1 MGGRT
6 QDKDKIKDHTI
17 FELRKKSNV
26 KIQGSQHGHA
36 TANLKRIR
44 DKMMKLF
51 ESLKQEVLT
60 VDDLYDNRLITP
72 AQAKSF
78 NERSA
83 GWIVPEETNE
93 KGGII
98 GQWLGEYLKEIQV
111 QEVICN
117 GDEEGDI
124 EEEKRKELE
133 EDFLLSGPS
142 ANGDKIDDRLKGDWF
157 AMGRQYTVENPA
169 GVTMAEIQQARRV
182 QNVWDLEGYMRA
194 ALYHHLRTEFINKIW
209 NEVINLNKDYQ
220 RYCQM
225 LKISRLETDA
235 HIVSKAKLIGMT
247 TTGLAKYRSI
257 IAAIGPKIVLI
268 EEAAEALEGPVV
280 VACMPSVEHLI
291 LVGDHKQLRGHCS
304 DMNLSDD
311 PYYLDISM
319 FERLVT
325 NEVPYVTL
333 RTQRRGFPYSQ
344 R

>member
-6 QDKDKIKDHTI
+6 QDKDKIKEHTI
-17 FELRKKSNV
+17 FELRMKSNV
-26 KIQGSQHGHA
+26 KIQGSQHGYA

-51 ESLKQEVLT
+51 ECLKQEVLT
-60 VDDLYDNRLITP
+60 VDDLYENGLITA

-83 GWIVPEETNE
+83 GWIVPEETDA

-98 GQWLGEYLKEIQV
+98 GQWLGEYFREIQI
-111 QEVICN
+111 QDIIDGDYEV
-117 GDEEGDI
+117 GDI
-124 EEEKRKELE
+124 EPEKRKELE
-133 EDFLLSGPS
+133 EDFLLSGPG

-157 AMGRQYTVENPA
+157 AMGRQYTVENPVD
-169 GVTMAEIQQARRV
+169 VTMAEIQQAKRV
-182 QNVWDLEGYMRA
+182 QNVWDIEGYMRA
-194 ALYHHLRTEFINKIW
+194 ALYHHLRTEFIKRIW
-209 NEVINLNKDYQ
+209 NEVINLNREYQ
-220 RYCQM
+220 HYCQI
-225 LKISRLETDA
+225 LKISRLESDA
-235 HIVSKAKLIGMT
+235 HIISKAKLVGMT
-247 TTGLAKYRSI
+247 TTGLAKYRSM
-257 IAAIGPKIVLI
+257 IAAVGPKIVLI

-304 DMNLSDD
+304 DINLSDD

-325 NEVPYVTL
+325 NELPYETL
-333 RTQRRGFPYSQ
+333 RIQRREFSY